1 MIYQQVIKRFSKKEV
16 VNCGVIGAG
25 YYNTGLIAQEKATP
39 HMHICIVADK
49 KADAAY
55 NAYLTAGVTPD
66 KIIFCTNSSDA
77 SAAIAAGLYVYTDD
91 AGFMVDLPEID
102 VIAEGTGDPEAACR
116 YCLSAISH
124 GKHVVAIT
132 KGMDSAVGPILKKL
146 ADDRNVVYTQADGD
160 QPALLIAMVEWA
172 RLAGLK
178 VLSAGK
184 ARDGEYLLDEQH
196 NSVYL
201 IADEV
206 CHREDVSVTISPKD
220 MEYLKMIPEGR
231 AEEYIKKRAKI
242 LDGLPK
248 TGDYDLC
255 ELTIMA
261 NATGLKPPTPR
272 TTRATLRITELPVAY
287 CPQSEGG
294 LYHEEGIIDVC
305 TNLRRPDESGMGG
318 GMYLVVKADNPYS
331 QHILATKG
339 QIPNYN
345 NSAVVLYRPWH
356 LCGVETNISV
366 ICAGLLGTA
375 TGAARYLPRYDL
387 VKSAVTDIKK
397 GERFRGDRD
406 ERMEASIIPAAGM
419 APESPVPAHMLNGN
433 TASRDIKAGELIT
446 YSMVDRP
453 EHSTLWELRKLQEE
467 TFGLMPAPPVNE

>member
-1 MIYQQVIKRFSKKEV
+1 MIYKQAFRHYGRKEV

-25 YYNTGLIAQEKATP
+25 YYNTGLIAQELATP
-39 HMHICIVADK
+39 NMHICIVADK
-49 KADAAY
+49 KPESAR
-55 NAYLTAGVTPD
+55 NAYLTAGIPPE
-66 KIIFCTNSSDA
+66 KIVFCTDPANA
-77 SAAIAAGLYVYTDD
+77 SASIAAGLYVYTDQ
-91 AGFMVDLPEID
+91 AEIIMDLPEVD
-102 VIAEGTGDPEAACR
+102 VVAEGTGDSEAACR

-146 ADDRNVVYTQADGD
+146 ADDKGLVYTQADGD

-184 ARDGEYLLDEQH
+184 ARDGEYLLDEPH
-196 NSVYL
+196 HRVYL
-201 IADEV
+201 IADEI
-206 CHREDVSVTISPKD
+206 CHREDAAVSVASGD
-220 MEYLKMIPEGR
+220 MKYLEMIPEGSARDYIDRR
-231 AEEYIKKRAKI
+231 AGI

-261 NATGLKPPTPR
+261 NATGLKPPSPR

-287 CPQSEGG
+287 CPESEGG
-294 LYHEEGIIDVC
+294 IYQEEGIIDVH

-339 QIPNYN
+339 QIANYN

-356 LCGVETNISV
+356 LCGVETNMSV
-366 ICAGLLGTA
+366 MCAGLLGAA
-375 TGAARYLPRYDL
+375 TGATQYLPRYDL
-387 VKSAVTDIKK
+387 VKSAIVDIKK
-397 GERFRGDRD
+397 GERLRGDRD
-406 ERMEASIIPAAGM
+406 ERMQASIVPATAM
-419 APESPVPAHMLNGN
+419 SPDSPVPAHMLNGN
-433 TASRDIKAGELIT
+433 TVSRDIKAGEMIT
-446 YSMVDRP
+446 YSMIDKP
-453 EHSTLWELRKLQEE
+453 ENSTLWNLRRLQEE
-467 TFGLMPAPPVNE
+467 TFGLKPVSPATP